1 MYRNL
6 PKNSKI
12 HLSFCNTWDIKLW
25 MNRWTRYNVR
35 SEKRTLAKITGF
47 QNREGAYLSQKFVY
61 SEKNSRAYLL
71 YHSCTAVFQLKFAVH
86 MGDENSNPTLCG
98 IICHTYTSKMFLVI
112 KKKFPKILRL
122 LEQFLLTVK
131 GQNNFW

>member
-1 MYRNL
+1 MNESLNPVQRTFRKTYFGQNYRISEQRRSIPL
-6 PKNSKI
+6 PKICLLRKKFARLFTVS
-12 HLSFCNTWDIKLW
+12 LMYCSFP
-25 MNRWTRYNVR
+25 M
-35 SEKRTLAKITGF
+35 
-47 QNREGAYLSQKFVY
+47 
-61 SEKNSRAYLL
+61 
-71 YHSCTAVFQLKFAVH
+71 KFAVH